1 MSGIMNNY
9 FYGKAGQGDYTVE
22 QMPTTRRQL
31 FFTTLKVRFS
41 NMVGL
46 NLIELLFLLPLIV
59 WMYIGGSTA
68 IAFFDDSTAA
78 KMNGIDSPL
87 YESFTAYDGYRTEY
101 DLIGSA
107 GEDLVLLNE
116 QLSGVRHNLSEIRA
130 GKEVII
136 EEPAVVE
143 GGEPTKRALTEA
155 ELTASEEQLLQKI
168 SDTETYLKHGED
180 EAYMAELK
188 SHVNETYGVY
198 NNNRTA
204 AMRSNLLTTLIIM
217 IPFIMLA
224 AVGKV
229 GAAYVLRNWARDEHS
244 FMWQDFKAS
253 VKTNWKQALVI
264 GLINGLSFP
273 VVYVAYDFYG
283 TMAATGGWFYAI
295 PQGLMIV
302 LLILW
307 WMLNEVI
314 FTMMVTYEMNIK
326 TLIRNSFLIS
336 VARLP
341 IAFVI
346 LLGTVAVP
354 LAILLLV
361 PYLEIS
367 LLVLLVI
374 YGVIGIA
381 FIGFVQASFSNA
393 CFDKFLNPRIEGA
406 KVNQGLQQEEEDEEE
421 EELPAPEEKAD
432 RFWEHKTK

>member
-41 NMVGL
+41 SMVGL

-68 IAFFDDSTAA
+68 IAFFDDTTAG
-78 KMNGIDSPL
+78 KLNGIDSPL
-87 YESFTAYDGYRTEY
+87 YESFSAYDARRTEY
-101 DLIGSA
+101 DLILGA
-107 GEDLVLLNE
+107 DTELKELNE
-116 QLSGVRHNLSEIRA
+116 QLSGIRHNLELVRS
-130 GKEVII
+130 GKEVTV

-143 GGEPTKRALTEA
+143 GGEPTVRALTEA
-155 ELTASEEQLLQKI
+155 ELAASENDIAAKI
-168 SDTETYLKHGED
+168 AETERYLALAGD
-180 EAYMAELK
+180 EAYMEALK
-188 SHVNETYGVY
+188 TDMSEKYIVY
-198 NNNRTA
+198 NNSRTA

-217 IPFIMLA
+217 IPFVMLA
-224 AVGKV
+224 AIGKV

-253 VKTNWKQALVI
+253 IKTNWKQALVI

-283 TMAATGGWFYAI
+283 SMAATGGWFYAI
-295 PQGLMIV
+295 PQGLMV
-302 LLILW
+302 VVLILW

-314 FTMMVTYEMNIK
+314 FTMMVTYEMNLR

-341 IAFVI
+341 IAFLI
-346 LLGTVAVP
+346 LLGCVAIP
-354 LAILLLV
+354 AAILLLI

-381 FIGFVQASFSNA
+381 LVGFIQASFSNA
-393 CFDKFLNPRIEGA
+393 CFDKYLNPRIEGA
-406 KVNQGLQQEEEDEEE
+406 KVNQGLVAEEEDEED
-421 EELPAPEEKAD
+421 ELPAPEEKPD
-432 RFWEHKTK
+432 RFWEHKTE